1 MRNCKECRRK
11 NHCMEMSRFI
21 PCTSYVKGGRQGESD
36 QRSKH
41 PEKRTQYCRYQ
52 QTSEKSKEEP

>member
-21 PCTSYVKGGRQGESD
+21 PCTSYVKGGR
-36 QRSKH
+36 
-41 PEKRTQYCRYQ
+41 
-52 QTSEKSKEEP
+52 